1 MILAGGAGTRFWPA
15 SRRARPKHFVPLV
28 GGVTPLEETLR
39 RVRSLAPP
47 GRTWIVTTR
56 ELGPRTRRAL
66 NSRRGVRL
74 LLEPEARNTTA
85 AILWAAARVAAEDPD
100 GLIAIFPADH
110 HVPSTAAFARTLRAA
125 ARAAAGGEWLVL
137 VGIQPDRPD
146 TAYGYLQ
153 LGDRMA
159 GSARRVRRFVE
170 KPDAVRARRFL
181 RSGHYLWNAG
191 MLVGRPDLVL
201 AEAEALA
208 PEVWSALGPVLQ
220 RVREGGGV
228 TARALARAYRRAA
241 PLSFDYA
248 VLERSRRV
256 LGVRAR
262 FRWSD
267 LGSWDALAQHLDRV
281 GGDAVGGSP
290 PVALV
295 ESSGNVIW
303 NTTDK
308 AVALLGVRD
317 LVVVETPDA
326 LLVCA
331 KDRAQE
337 VRQVVGQLARDR
349 RRKKFI

>member
-1 MILAGGAGTRFWPA
+1 
-15 SRRARPKHFVPLV
+15 
-28 GGVTPLEETLR
+28 VTPLEETLR

-100 GLIAIFPADH
+100 GLIAVFPADH

-208 PEVWSALGPVLQ
+208 PEVWSALGPTLQ
-220 RVREGGGV
+220 RVREGEGV

-281 GGDAVGGSP
+281 GGNAVGGSP
-290 PVALV
+290 PLALI

>member
-47 GRTWIVTTR
+47 ARTWIVTTR

-181 RSGHYLWNAG
+181 RSGRYLWNAG

-281 GGDAVGGSP
+281 GGNAVGGSP

>member
-1 MILAGGAGTRFWPA
+1 
-15 SRRARPKHFVPLV
+15 
-28 GGVTPLEETLR
+28 
-39 RVRSLAPP
+39 
-47 GRTWIVTTR
+47 
-56 ELGPRTRRAL
+56 
-66 NSRRGVRL
+66 VRL

-181 RSGHYLWNAG
+181 RSGRYLWNAG

-281 GGDAVGGSP
+281 GGNAVGGSP